1 MASNGTNMSEY
12 RYRALVGV
20 PPISQD
26 GVTKPHLRL
35 AEKTKI
41 QMMCIEEAMWH
52 WHNQR
57 HVPPYPLPEL
67 SSPDADKL
75 SRMLTRKWRRDGE
88 SAEKVLNDW
97 GKSRHIVFLESKP
110 AEYEKEDARLISPET
125 HLIAYSV
132 ANPDGYYDFWEIP
145 IKKQW
150 NDISVESCKL
160 ASASYGTYHDI
171 LHVSDVAWFG
181 TTFMPDVAFCAYRDP
196 EDPVNIV
203 YDELFRDDQDMKVWE
218 HDLNMFFQQR
228 IGLYG
233 TVAMVECVC

>member
-1 MASNGTNMSEY
+1 MEYHMSEY

-52 WHNQR
+52 WHNLR
-57 HVPPYPLPEL
+57 HVAPYPLPAQ
-67 SSPDADKL
+67 SSPDADRL
-75 SRMLTRKWRRDGE
+75 ARRLLRRTSRDGD

-97 GKSRHIVFLESKP
+97 GRSRHIVFLGAKP
-110 AEYEKEDARLISPET
+110 AEYEGSDRRAIAEET
-125 HLIAYSV
+125 GLIAYSV
-132 ANPDGYYDFWEIP
+132 ANPDGYYDFWELP
-145 IKKQW
+145 IRKQW

-181 TTFMPDVAFCAYRDP
+181 TTFMPDVAFCAYRDD
-196 EDPVNIV
+196 EGDGGIA
-203 YDELFRDDQDMKVWE
+203 YDELFRDDQDTKVWE

-228 IGLYG
+228 VGLYG